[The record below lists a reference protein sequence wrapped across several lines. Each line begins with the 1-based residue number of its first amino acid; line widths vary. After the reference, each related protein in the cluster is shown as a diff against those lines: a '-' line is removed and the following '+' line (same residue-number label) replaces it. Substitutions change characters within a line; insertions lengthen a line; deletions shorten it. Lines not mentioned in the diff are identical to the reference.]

1 MLDSFLQGILGRLV
15 LFIPVLLLSLTVHEF
30 AHAWS
35 ANRLGDDTARRMGR
49 LTLNPLAHADPIG
62 TFILPLLNVPFG
74 WARPVPVDPS
84 RFRRDVHMGRG
95 MMVTALA
102 GPLSNLVLA
111 VVSAVLLGLVA
122 RMSPGAGGTGH
133 GAASAAVAF
142 LFSMIQMNVV
152 LAVFNLLPVPP
163 LDGSRIVDAFLPYRF
178 RPAWESFSRYSMIL
192 LLVIVFLGWRLIAVP
207 VTHAIDLLVRL
218 ASLIA

>member
-1 MLDSFLQGILGRLV
+1 VQ
-15 LFIPVLLLSLTVHEF
+15 
-30 AHAWS
+30 
-35 ANRLGDDTARRMGR
+35 ARIDALR
-49 LTLNPLAHADPIG
+49 AADPG
-62 TFILPLLNVPFG
+62 NT
-74 WARPVPVDPS
+74 RPVPVDPS

-102 GPLSNLVLA
+102 GPISNLVLA

-122 RMSPGAGGTGH
+122 RMAPGAAGAGH
-133 GAASAAVAF
+133 GAAGAAVAF

-178 RPAWESFSRYSMIL
+178 RPAWETFSRYSMIL

>member
-1 MLDSFLQGILGRLV
+1 
-15 LFIPVLLLSLTVHEF
+15 
-30 AHAWS
+30 
-35 ANRLGDDTARRMGR
+35 MGR
-49 LTLNPLAHADPIG
+49 LSLNPLVHADPIG

-84 RFRRDVHMGRG
+84 RFRRGVHMGRG

-102 GPLSNLVLA
+102 GPISNLLLA
-111 VVSAVLLGLVA
+111 LVSAVLLGLVA
-122 RMSPGAGGTGH
+122 RLVPGFQGGGAVHGAGG
-133 GAASAAVAF
+133 AAAAF

-163 LDGSRIVDAFLPYRF
+163 LDGSRIVDAFLPARF
-178 RPAWESFSRYSMIL
+178 RPAWEAFSRFSML
-192 LLVIVFLGWRLIAVP
+192 LLLAIVFFGWRLIAVP
-207 VTHAIDLLVRL
+207 VTSAIDLLVRL